1 MRRIIMLVA
10 VAAMLAASLGASPSP
25 AAADDW
31 NDANCIG
38 VDFDRGCVGISDR
51 DCGWDCADWNHF
63 NRNDCDRWDC
73 GDRHHFD
80 RDDCGWGHCGD
91 WNRFDW
97 DNDCD
102 RWDCADF
109 EVDDCW
115 FLWWDQFGD
124 PVFVCEVDID

>member
-31 NDANCIG
+31 ND
-38 VDFDRGCVGISDR
+38 
-51 DCGWDCADWNHF
+51 F

-115 FLWWDQFGD
+115 FLWWDHGE
-124 PVFVCEVDID
+124 PVFACEVDID

>member
-38 VDFDRGCVGISDR
+38 IDFDRGCVGISDR
-51 DCGWDCADWNHF
+51 DCGWDCGDWNH
-63 NRNDCDRWDC
+63 
-73 GDRHHFD
+73 
-80 RDDCGWGHCGD
+80 
-91 WNRFDW
+91 FDW

-102 RWDCADF
+102 HWNCADF

>member
-1 MRRIIMLVA
+1 MRRIIILVA

-63 NRNDCDRWDC
+63 E
-73 GDRHHFD
+73 

-115 FLWWDQFGD
+115 FLWWD
-124 PVFVCEVDID
+124 